1 MEENVQQAIEQ
12 ALVETIINEEL
23 EKQAIAEIADEID
36 ALSVGV
42 AALTGADPVEISTDI
57 ATYVGQLLNEAKA
70 TE

>member
-57 ATYVGQLLNEAKA
+57 AAYVGQLLNEAKA

>member
-12 ALVETIINEEL
+12 ALVETIVNEEL

-57 ATYVGQLLNEAKA
+57 AAYVGRLLNEAKA